1 VASLAAITVNAARSS
16 YGSHVYNSSSSTGNI
31 TGIIGGSVVNGYSA
45 GTGYTTSIVGVT
57 GNNTTSIFSVSTGNT
72 TGNGISI
79 YEPQSANIVGGRV
92 VNGYNAGPGYTASIV
107 GVNTGNTTRLY
118 EIKVPGSVSSS
129 TVNIYSAGIGSNIDT
144 ATNSSSGS
152 GNKT

>member
-1 VASLAAITVNAARSS
+1 MRFKKTITILLTVCLVASLAAITVNAARSS
-16 YGSHVYNSSSSTGNI
+16 YGSHVYSSSS
-31 TGIIGGSVVNGYSA
+31 
-45 GTGYTTSIVGVT
+45 
-57 GNNTTSIFSVSTGNT
+57 STGNT

-92 VNGYNAGPGYTASIV
+92 VNGYNAGPGYTASII

-118 EIKVPGSVSSS
+118 EIQVPGSLGSS